1 MGVAFFDFFY
11 FVRPLLQQL
20 LPFGSTSPDFFSWR
34 QARIRE
40 TATPAQLRLGVAGL
54 PDCYRCFRLQ
64 LLLLLL
70 LLLLRRSAF
79 SQRKKNTFD

>member
-54 PDCYRCFRLQ
+54 PDCYRCFKLQ
-64 LLLLLL
+64 A
-70 LLLLRRSAF
+70 SAVAAAAVASTVGF
-79 SQRKKNTFD
+79 LAAKKNTFD